1 MITILGSI
9 GGQDLS
15 MEGKDEFG
23 LVLGKRK
30 PLRATPG
37 LKGLKGDHII
47 GKIYNV
53 D

>member
-1 MITILGSI
+1 
-9 GGQDLS
+9 

-30 PLRATPG
+30 PLRTTPG